1 MDLSVLY
8 VDPVHDFAILRYAQS
23 GIKYQK
29 LTEIELDPAGARVG
43 REIRVIGNDSGEKI
57 QILPGII
64 ARTDRDSPF
73 YGQGY
78 NDYNTWYISAASS
91 TSGGS
96 SGSPVLAQDGRAV
109 ALNCGAA
116 KHAASS
122 FYLPLARVKRALD
135 LVIAHLVGLKA
146 AAAAPAAPVPTSEI
160 VPRGT
165 IQTILKYKAYDE

>member
-1 MDLSVLY
+1 MAPRPPSTAAHQILY
-8 VDPVHDFAILRYAQS
+8 IYIPKPPTQ
-23 GIKYQK
+23 
-29 LTEIELDPAGARVG
+29 IELDPEGARVG

-57 QILPGII
+57 QILPGIL
-64 ARTDRDSPF
+64 ARTDRDAPY
-73 YGQGY
+73 YGTGY
-78 NDYNTWYISAASS
+78 NDFNTWYISAASS

-96 SGSPVLAQDGRAV
+96 SGSPVLAQDGKAC

-135 LVIAHLVGLKA
+135 LVIAHLEVREGEGA
-146 AAAAPAAPVPTSEI
+146 GAAPAAPTVTGI

-165 IQTILKYKAYDE
+165 LQSIFKYKAFDECVE